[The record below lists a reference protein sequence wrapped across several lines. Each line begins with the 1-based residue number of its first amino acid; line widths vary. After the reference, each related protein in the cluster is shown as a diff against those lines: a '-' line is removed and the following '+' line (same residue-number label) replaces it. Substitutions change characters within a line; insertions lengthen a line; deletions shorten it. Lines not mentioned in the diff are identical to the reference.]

1 MDTCTGIVLFGGDF
15 VKVAIVGAM
24 EEEVT
29 ILRDMMDDKQFTTI
43 ANCEFIEGTV
53 NGTDIV
59 LVRSGIGKV
68 NAAMATTL
76 LLEQFNP
83 DYILNTGSAGGF
95 AEDLEVGSV
104 VISDEV
110 VHHDVNVT
118 AFGYKHGQVPQMP
131 ATFTSD
137 ERLIRFAK
145 EAIEEIGEHT
155 SGVGLIASSDTFM
168 NDAEHVERVRTLFP
182 EMIAAEMEAAAV
194 AQVCYQF
201 EKPFVVIRAL
211 SDIAGKEA
219 PMSFDEFLPIAAKHS
234 SEIVL
239 RVISKL
245 S

>member
-1 MDTCTGIVLFGGDF
+1 MFSCEQSHLFGGDF
-15 VKVAIVGAM
+15 VKVAIIGAM

-29 ILRDMMDDKQFTTI
+29 ILRDQMENRQLTTI

-53 NGTDIV
+53 NGTDVV

-68 NAAMATTL
+68 NAAMATSL
-76 LLEQFNP
+76 LLEKFNP
-83 DYILNTGSAGGF
+83 DYVLNTGSAGGF
-95 AEDLEVGSV
+95 AADLEVGSV

-131 ATFTSD
+131 ATFMSNET
-137 ERLIRFAK
+137 LIRFAK
-145 EAIEEIGEHT
+145 EAVEEIGEHT
-155 SGVGLIASSDTFM
+155 YGTGLIASSDTFM
-168 NDAEHVERVRTLFP
+168 SDPEHVAEVRALFP

-245 S
+245 L